1 MGQRNKEDSSMK
13 KMSANNV
20 MAIYLLLKNNEACR
34 LNNYLTIQQFYKKEY
49 GIEMPDLPSYCPN
62 INTVDRV
69 IRQLKSVHHE
79 LRGNKETQLIK
90 KLLEGEYKDMNTDK
104 NKLEFDP
111 NVTVEELG
119 FEKDSENEK
128 YIIYTNL
135 KHPGAKILIEKA
147 IRHGSAFG
155 YPNTPIV
162 RTAIKN
168 KINEVL

>member
-79 LRGNKETQLIK
+79 LRGNKETQMIK
-90 KLLEGEYKDMNTDK
+90 KLLEGEYKEMNTDK

-111 NVTVEELG
+111 NVTIEQLG
-119 FEKDSENEK
+119 FTLDTDNDKYLIYKSEKS
-128 YIIYTNL
+128 
-135 KHPGAKILIEKA
+135 PRAKILIDKVN
-147 IRHGSAFG
+147 RQGNAFN

-162 RTAIKN
+162 RTAISN
-168 KINEVL
+168 KIKQL

>member
-90 KLLEGEYKDMNTDK
+90 KLLEGEYKEMNTDK

-111 NVTVEELG
+111 NVTIEQLG
-119 FEKDSENEK
+119 FTLDTDNDKFFIYKSEKNPS
-128 YIIYTNL
+128 
-135 KHPGAKILIEKA
+135 AKILIDKVN
-147 IRHGSAFG
+147 RQGNAFN
-155 YPNTPIV
+155 YPNSPIV
-162 RTAIKN
+162 RTAIRN
-168 KINEVL
+168 KIKQL

>member
-90 KLLEGEYKDMNTDK
+90 KLLEGEYKEMNTDK

-111 NVTVEELG
+111 NVTIEQLG
-119 FEKDSENEK
+119 FTLDTDNDKYLIYKSEKS
-128 YIIYTNL
+128 
-135 KHPGAKILIEKA
+135 PMAKILIDKVN
-147 IRHGSAFG
+147 RYGNAFN

-162 RTAIKN
+162 RTAISN
-168 KINEVL
+168 KIKQL

>member
-1 MGQRNKEDSSMK
+1 MK

-90 KLLEGEYKDMNTDK
+90 KLLEGEYKEMNTDK

-111 NVTVEELG
+111 NVTIEQLG
-119 FEKDSENEK
+119 FTLDTDNDKYLIYKSEKS
-128 YIIYTNL
+128 
-135 KHPGAKILIEKA
+135 PMAKILIDKVN
-147 IRHGSAFG
+147 RYGNAFN

-162 RTAIKN
+162 RTAISN
-168 KINEVL
+168 KIKQL

>member
-1 MGQRNKEDSSMK
+1 
-13 KMSANNV
+13 
-20 MAIYLLLKNNEACR
+20 
-34 LNNYLTIQQFYKKEY
+34 
-49 GIEMPDLPSYCPN
+49 
-62 INTVDRV
+62 
-69 IRQLKSVHHE
+69 
-79 LRGNKETQLIK
+79 
-90 KLLEGEYKDMNTDK
+90 MNTDK

-111 NVTVEELG
+111 NVSIEDLG

-128 YIIYTNL
+128 YIVYTNL

-155 YPNTPIV
+155 YPNTPII